1 MADTKPEATQVTKR
15 KSKAVGRK
23 TIMTPETI
31 EKLEEAFLLG
41 CSDREACL
49 MADIAPATL
58 YKYQE
63 KNPEFTERK
72 EQLKQSPFIKAR
84 QAVISSF
91 RRDPNLALKYL
102 ERKKKDEFSLRTET
116 DVTSGGEKVNI
127 ALVRFEDGD
136 RNTDTST

>member
-1 MADTKPEATQVTKR
+1 MA
-15 KSKAVGRK
+15 KAVGRK

-31 EKLEEAFLLG
+31 EKLEQAFLLG

-63 KNPEFTERK
+63 KNPEFVDRK
-72 EQLKQSPFIKAR
+72 EQLKQQPFIQAR

-91 RRDPNLALKYL
+91 KRDPNLALKYL

-116 DVTSGGEKVNI
+116 DVTSLGEKVNI
-127 ALVRFEDGD
+127 ALVKFADGD
-136 RNTDTST
+136 DRDKTS

>member
-1 MADTKPEATQVTKR
+1 MA
-15 KSKAVGRK
+15 KAVGRK

-31 EKLEEAFLLG
+31 EKLEQAFLLG

-58 YKYQE
+58 YNYQE
-63 KNPEFTERK
+63 KNPEFVDRK

-84 QAVISSF
+84 QAIISSF
-91 RRDPNLALKYL
+91 KRDPNLALKYL

-116 DVTSGGEKVNI
+116 DVTSLGEKVNI
-127 ALVRFEDGD
+127 ALVKFEDGND
-136 RNTDTST
+136 PDKTS